1 MNLIEIVKAWATAV
15 NPDPTQVKI
24 AAERYSVCVTC
35 PSKKE
40 ILSDQKWSEIC
51 GECGCPLKA
60 KIYTQ
65 SGRACPLSKWD
76 EVDKKYFK

>member
-40 ILSDQKWSEIC
+40 ILSDKKWSEVC

-65 SGRACPLSKWD
+65 KAGTCPLGKWD

>member
-1 MNLIEIVKAWATAV
+1 MNKVSEIFLSWRRAA
-15 NPDPTQVKI
+15 NPTPQQTI
-24 AAERYSVCVTC
+24 LAAKRYTICQTC
-35 PSKKE
+35 PSKQPSVVFTE
-40 ILSDQKWSEIC
+40 VC